1 MVSHPG
7 YNRLLCARVFGFHLR
22 GIMEGSTFSAQLL
35 AYLSG
40 FSGFTAYA
48 VILGVLLA
56 CGLGIPIPEDITL
69 IAAGLLAGL
78 GRISLIGALLAGFI
92 GVMAGDTFLFYV
104 GRKFGRRAYQ
114 LPIIRKIMNND
125 RILAAERRIQENSRF
140 ICFTARFLPGLRAP
154 LFLTSGIMGV
164 RPATFFMLDGFAALI
179 SVPIWVV
186 SAWYF
191 SKNIEQAIEF
201 AKHVQIY
208 LIIGLVVFVS
218 GYFFYKKYKAKKN
231 NSVVGTPE

>member
-56 CGLGIPIPEDITL
+56 CGLRNPHPRRHHF

-78 GRISLIGALLAGFI
+78 GRISLIRALLAGFI
-92 GVMAGDTFLFYV
+92 GVMAGDTFYFTWV
-104 GRKFGRRAYQ
+104 ES
-114 LPIIRKIMNND
+114 
-125 RILAAERRIQENSRF
+125 LAAVPTNSHNSQNHEQRPNPSCRKKNSREF
-140 ICFTARFLPGLRAP
+140 AIYLFHCSIFTWTKSSPIFDFWNYGCS
-154 LFLTSGIMGV
+154 TCN
-164 RPATFFMLDGFAALI
+164 FFMLDGFAALI

-191 SKNIEQAIEF
+191 SKILSKPSI
-201 AKHVQIY
+201 
-208 LIIGLVVFVS
+208 
-218 GYFFYKKYKAKKN
+218 
-231 NSVVGTPE
+231 